1 MQAHR
6 RGGRRH
12 SGVDWGGTAARTPA
26 HGSLDGAD
34 GRLKLGRVQCA
45 QSNSGKRHPVCL
57 RLQSSA
63 RHRVLRRGI
72 TADTALRLSRYF
84 GTTPE
89 VWLRLQLTYDLRKA
103 KLTSGARSAATVRS
117 RAA

>member
-1 MQAHR
+1 M
-6 RGGRRH
+6 
-12 SGVDWGGTAARTPA
+12 
-26 HGSLDGAD
+26 
-34 GRLKLGRVQCA
+34 
-45 QSNSGKRHPVCL
+45 SNSPTITAETAGNERVTVALPPIHPGEHL
-57 RLQSSA
+57 ADEMTELGLSA
-63 RHRVLRRGI
+63 NALARALDVPVYRVTEILAGRRGI

-103 KLTSGARSAATVRS
+103 KLTSGARIAATVRS